1 MATKAQGNDCYEKA
15 RMEEPVFT
23 LRAQDVLADL
33 AVEFW
38 VRANSHLRTRVAQG
52 ALLSEVRIELK
63 SVLEGALPM
72 RRDFLDDKLTEALG
86 CAGDMAKWPNRK
98 IAD

>member
-15 RMEEPVFT
+15 APGEPVFT

-38 VRANSHLRTRVAQG
+38 VRSYCWLRRRTQG
-52 ALLSEVRIELK
+52 GATIAEARSELK
-63 SVLEGALPM
+63 H
-72 RRDFLDDKLTEALG
+72 FLGREPSLHDEPLDAKLREALD

-98 IAD
+98 MAD